1 MISLSALL
9 LTTVSLMTTNSTIT
23 VEETLKTT
31 SEKLC
36 PGNSCE
42 DQIKRLKRHGVR
54 YKNPHALI
62 LLSTAYLTGE
72 GVEKNEERA
81 YKLMKQAA
89 ASRSS
94 KAFFIL
100 SVMLKDGVG
109 TKVNKKRA
117 QKYLDRSAKRGYPP
131 AMLQK
136 ALETLDFTKPRN
148 DEAINWLEKA
158 AKSNHKE
165 AAYLLA
171 QLKETGIGVEKNLLE
186 AANYYKRSAFWDFK
200 DSNKRLQHIA
210 KTVDKNNKDYLA
222 ISKLAEDVETITIF
236 GNKKDFSLA
245 LDLKIDA
252 ITIDSIYDGNGIG
265 PRIPGGCQAR
275 SMCAVVYV
283 AGSSHTQPISVSDA
297 DMFINRSG
305 SSQ

>member
-1 MISLSALL
+1 MSSSPTVTAETAL
-9 LTTVSLMTTNSTIT
+9 
-23 VEETLKTT
+23 KQT
-31 SEKLC
+31 SDKLC
-36 PGNSCE
+36 IEHRC
-42 DQIKRLKRHGVR
+42 DAQIKRLKRHGIR
-54 YKNPHALI
+54 FKNPHALI

-72 GVEKNEERA
+72 GVEKDEVKA

-109 TKVNKKRA
+109 TKVNKQRS

-136 ALETLDFTKPRN
+136 ALETLDFTKANN
-148 DEAINWLEKA
+148 DKAIKWLEKA
-158 AKSNHKE
+158 AKKNHKE
-165 AAYLLA
+165 SAYLLA

-186 AANYYKRSAFWDFK
+186 AADYYKQSAFWHFK

-210 KTVDKNNKDYLA
+210 STVDKNSKDYLA
-222 ISKLAEDVETITIF
+222 INQLAEEVETITIF
-236 GNKKDFSLA
+236 GNKKDFSVA

-252 ITIDSIYDGNGIG
+252 VTIGSIYDGNGIG
-265 PRIPGGCQAR
+265 PRIPGGCHAR
-275 SMCAVVYV
+275 RMCSVAYV
-283 AGSSHTQPISVSDA
+283 AGITHTQPISASNTDI
-297 DMFINRSG
+297 FINRSI
-305 SSQ
+305 SNQ